1 MTLNETFLK
10 VRQNNGDKLAQ
21 NYFIE
26 QIQKDIQR
34 GKELG
39 IKIDTLSMSLQ
50 MEFSR
55 IQGTMLH
62 QLKTKTEGRSLRDI
76 IMNGL
81 DAILDI
87 YAQEEF
93 YKDFLIELLGE
104 MIDNL
109 TSNAIQAYL
118 SIKDINLVHNY
129 NQIVGAIQDLEY
141 KDVIR
146 LLKIL
151 IISST
156 IRRHDRRSFIRGC

>member
-1 MTLNETFLK
+1 MALDETFLK
-10 VRQNNGDKLAQ
+10 IRANIGDKIAQ

-26 QIQKDIQR
+26 QIQKDN
-34 GKELG
+34 ELG
-39 IKIDTLSMSLQ
+39 LKIDTLSMSLQ

-55 IQGTMLH
+55 VQGTMLH
-62 QLKTKTEGRSLRDI
+62 QLRTKTTGRSLREI

-87 YAQEEF
+87 YGQEEF
-93 YKDFLIELLGE
+93 YKDFLIQLLSEL
-104 MIDNL
+104 IDNL
-109 TSNAIQAYL
+109 SSQAIQAYL
-118 SIKDINLVHNY
+118 CIKDLNLIHDY

-146 LLKIL
+146 ILKVL

-156 IRRHDRRSFIRGC
+156 IRRHERRNFISGC

>member
-1 MTLNETFLK
+1 
-10 VRQNNGDKLAQ
+10 
-21 NYFIE
+21 
-26 QIQKDIQR
+26 
-34 GKELG
+34 
-39 IKIDTLSMSLQ
+39 MSLQ

-62 QLKTKTEGRSLRDI
+62 QLQTKTTGRSLREI

-87 YAQEEF
+87 YGQEEF
-93 YKDFLIELLGE
+93 YKDFLIELLSE
-104 MIDNL
+104 LIDDL
-109 TSNAIQAYL
+109 SSIAIQAYL
-118 SIKDINLVHNY
+118 CIKDLNLIHDY

-146 LLKIL
+146 ILKVL

-156 IRRHDRRSFIRGC
+156 IRRHERRNFIRGC